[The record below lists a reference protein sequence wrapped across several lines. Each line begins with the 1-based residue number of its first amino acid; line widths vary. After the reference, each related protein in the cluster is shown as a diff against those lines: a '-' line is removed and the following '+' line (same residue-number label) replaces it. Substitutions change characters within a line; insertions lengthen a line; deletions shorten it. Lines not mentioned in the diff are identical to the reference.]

1 LMRRSGRI
9 VPITASALGVLV
21 LGFVVAIAASPVPG
35 RGAEEPF
42 LDVAWR
48 PAIDVTTVLTWLVL
62 IAAVMG
68 VVIFTLS
75 VKQAGAPREQKRR
88 GVLLV
93 VILGV
98 IVFALIARYM
108 RSMADTLLPAV
119 PDVVTE
125 AGEEPIAD
133 TSGNSAWLL
142 SLLVATV
149 IAVALARV
157 GLAIRSGAPPVLRQ
171 EEAADPSPTEGAPPP
186 LPPERGSDPKS
197 RVLGAYDDFEQCVGE
212 AGLPREP
219 AETAARHA
227 GRARSALKLAD
238 EDLSVLS
245 AHYADARFGPAEPSV
260 EDADEAELAAT
271 RLRQGISG

>member
-1 LMRRSGRI
+1 
-9 VPITASALGVLV
+9 
-21 LGFVVAIAASPVPG
+21 VVAIAANSVPG
-35 RGAEEPF
+35 RGTEEPF

-68 VVIFTLS
+68 VVIFALS

-125 AGEEPIAD
+125 AGDEPIAD

-171 EEAADPSPTEGAPPP
+171 EEVADPSPTEVAAPP
-186 LPPERGSDPKS
+186 LLSPERGSDPKS

-245 AHYADARFGPAEPSV
+245 AHYADARFGPAEPSI